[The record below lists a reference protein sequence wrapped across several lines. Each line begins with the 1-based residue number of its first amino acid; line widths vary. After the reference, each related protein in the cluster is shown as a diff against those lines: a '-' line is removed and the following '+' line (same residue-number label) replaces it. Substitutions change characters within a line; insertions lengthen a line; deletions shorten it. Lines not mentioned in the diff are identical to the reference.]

1 MPSLTRLA
9 RIARIARIARLAT
22 LPETRGVI
30 IAAARSEALHDIARR
45 ARNDRA
51 GLVRDLSN
59 PTNARDLLR
68 DAARHPATRELASA
82 SLMLLPWRY
91 LPLGWAATWA
101 ADRVF
106 RRRTQQPTARHP
118 GDRRST
124 ASDRSSL

>member
-1 MPSLTRLA
+1 MPSLTRL
-9 RIARIARIARLAT
+9 ARIARLAT

-30 IAAARSEALHDIARR
+30 IAAARSEAVRDVARR

-51 GLVRDLSN
+51 SLLRDLSD

-68 DAARHPATRELASA
+68 DAAQHPATRELANA

-106 RRRTQQPTARHP
+106 RRRTKQPTARHP

-124 ASDRSSL
+124 ASDRSTLDG

>member
-1 MPSLTRLA
+1 MPSLTQL
-9 RIARIARIARLAT
+9 ARIARLAT
-22 LPETRGVI
+22 LPETRGAI
-30 IAAARSEALHDIARR
+30 IAAVRSEAVHDIARR
-45 ARNDRA
+45 ARTDRA

-101 ADRVF
+101 ADRVL
-106 RRRTQQPTARHP
+106 RRRTERPHGSP
-118 GDRRST
+118 PRR
-124 ASDRSSL
+124 

>member
-1 MPSLTRLA
+1 MPSLSRL
-9 RIARIARIARLAT
+9 ARIARLAT

-30 IAAARSEALHDIARR
+30 IAAARSEAVRDITRR

-51 GLVRDLSN
+51 GLLRDLSN

-68 DAARHPATRELASA
+68 NAAQHPATRELASA

-101 ADRVF
+101 AGRVF
-106 RRRTQQPTARHP
+106 RRRTERPHGSPP
-118 GDRRST
+118 GR
-124 ASDRSSL
+124 

>member
-1 MPSLTRLA
+1 MPSLTRL
-9 RIARIARIARLAT
+9 ARIARLAT

-30 IAAARSEALHDIARR
+30 IAAARSEAVHDIARR
-45 ARNDRA
+45 ARTDRA
-51 GLVRDLSN
+51 GLARELSN

-101 ADRVF
+101 VDRIF
-106 RRRTQQPTARHP
+106 RRRTERQPVPERARSA
-118 GDRRST
+118 G
-124 ASDRSSL
+124 RSSADGAPHG

>member
-1 MPSLTRLA
+1 MPSLSRLA
-9 RIARIARIARLAT
+9 RVARLAT

-30 IAAARSEALHDIARR
+30 IAAARSEAVHDIARR
-45 ARNDRA
+45 ARTDRA
-51 GLVRDLSN
+51 GLARELSN

-101 ADRVF
+101 ADRVV

-118 GDRRST
+118 GVRGPT
-124 ASDRSSL
+124 APDRSIVDG

>member
-1 MPSLTRLA
+1 MPSLSRLA
-9 RIARIARIARLAT
+9 RVARLAT

-30 IAAARSEALHDIARR
+30 IAAARSEAVHDIARR
-45 ARNDRA
+45 ARTDRA

-82 SLMLLPWRY
+82 SVMLLPWRY

-101 ADRVF
+101 ADRIF
-106 RRRTQQPTARHP
+106 RRRTERQPILDPA
-118 GDRRST
+118 GSARRSS
-124 ASDRSSL
+124 ADRAPHG

>member
-1 MPSLTRLA
+1 MPSLTRL
-9 RIARIARIARLAT
+9 ARIARLAT

-30 IAAARSEALHDIARR
+30 IAAARSEAVRDVARR

-51 GLVRDLSN
+51 SLLRDLSD

-68 DAARHPATRELASA
+68 DAAQHPATRELANA

-106 RRRTQQPTARHP
+106 RRRTERPHGSPP
-118 GDRRST
+118 GR
-124 ASDRSSL
+124 

>member
-1 MPSLTRLA
+1 MPSLTRL
-9 RIARIARIARLAT
+9 ARIARLAT

-30 IAAARSEALHDIARR
+30 IAAVRSETLHDIARR
-45 ARNDRA
+45 ARSDRA
-51 GLVRDLSN
+51 GLVRDLRD

-101 ADRVF
+101 ADRVA
-106 RRRTQQPTARHP
+106 RRRTERKRVPERARSA
-118 GDRRST
+118 G
-124 ASDRSSL
+124 RSSADGAPHG